1 MYRLVVASAGLLAVL
16 SMPAFAA
23 DPTVDVP
30 MTAPGFDWTGY
41 YAGLQ
46 AGYGWGQSDISG
58 NDGGVFS
65 VSPDIDGGFVGGHV
79 AGLWQFDQAVI
90 GAEADLNYSSIDGTA
105 ELGGPGNVV
114 GTDIKWFG
122 SVNAKAGYAMDRVL
136 LYGIGGV
143 AFAGIETSQASGSAF
158 SETRTNVGWTVG
170 AGVDYA
176 LTDKFVVGAQYR
188 YYDFGSEHYD
198 GSSDFVGRDQDT
210 KLNTVGVNLS
220 YKF

>member
-1 MYRLVVASAGLLAVL
+1 MRRLTFASALIVLAA
-16 SMPAFAA
+16 PAFAA
-23 DPTVDVP
+23 DPMAVP
-30 MTAPGFDWTGY
+30 MTEPGFDWTGY

-58 NDGGVFS
+58 TEGAPFAI
-65 VSPDIDGGFVGGHV
+65 SPDIDGGFVGGHV

-90 GAEADLNYSSIDGTA
+90 GAEAELNYSSIDGTA
-105 ELGGPGNVV
+105 ESGLGSIF

-122 SVNAKAGYAMDRVL
+122 SVNAKAGFAMDRVL
-136 LYGIGGV
+136 VYGVGGV
-143 AFAGIETSQASGSAF
+143 AFAGIETSQVAGASFAS
-158 SETRTNVGWTVG
+158 TRTNVGWTVG

-176 LTDKFVVGAQYR
+176 LTDKFIVGAQYR

-198 GSSDFVGRDQDT
+198 VAQPFNDRDQDV
-210 KLNTVGVNLS
+210 KLNAVGINLS

>member
-1 MYRLVVASAGLLAVL
+1 MYRLMVASAGLLAAL
-16 SMPAFAA
+16 SVPAFAA

-46 AGYGWGQSDISG
+46 AGYGWGRSDITG
-58 NDGGVFS
+58 PFS
-65 VSPDIDGGFVGGHV
+65 VSPDLGGGFVGGHV

-90 GAEADLNYSSIDGTA
+90 GGEADLNYSSIDGTS
-105 ELGGPGNVV
+105 ELGPGNTL

-122 SVNAKAGYAMDRVL
+122 SVNAKAGYAMDRFLV
-136 LYGIGGV
+136 YGIGGI
-143 AFAGIETSQASGSAF
+143 AFAGIETSQASGTAF
-158 SETRTNVGWTVG
+158 SNTRTNVGWTVG

-198 GSSDFVGRDQDT
+198 GSNGFADRDQDV
-210 KLNTVGVNLS
+210 KLNTVGINLS

>member
-1 MYRLVVASAGLLAVL
+1 MYRLVVASAGLLAAL
-16 SMPAFAA
+16 SVSAFAA
-23 DPTVDVP
+23 DQTADVP

-46 AGYGWGQSDISG
+46 AGYGWGQSDITG
-58 NDGGVFS
+58 TGGGAFS
-65 VSPDIDGGFVGGHV
+65 SPDIDGGFVGGHI

-90 GAEADLNYSSIDGTA
+90 GAEAELNYSSISGTA
-105 ELGGPGNVV
+105 EPEPGNVF

-122 SVNAKAGYAMDRVL
+122 SMNAKAGYAMDRVL
-136 LYGIGGV
+136 VYGIGGV
-143 AFAGIETSQASGSAF
+143 AFAGVDTSQAAGPAF
-158 SETRTNVGWTVG
+158 SNTRTNVGWTVG

-198 GSSDFVGRDQDT
+198 GSNGFTDRDQDV
-210 KLNTVGVNLS
+210 KLNTVGINLS

>member
-1 MYRLVVASAGLLAVL
+1 MHRLTLASAGFLTALAA
-16 SMPAFAA
+16 PAFAA
-23 DPTVDVP
+23 DPTVDLP

-46 AGYGWGQSDISG
+46 AGYGWGQSDITG
-58 NDGGVFS
+58 TDGGPFS
-65 VSPDIDGGFVGGHV
+65 VTPDINGGFVGGHV

-90 GAEADLNYSSIDGTA
+90 GAEADLNYASINGTA
-105 ELGGPGNVV
+105 EAGPGNVF

-136 LYGIGGV
+136 VYGIGGI
-143 AFAGIETSQASGSAF
+143 AFAGIETSQAAGAAF
-158 SETRTNVGWTVG
+158 ASTRTSVGWTVG

-176 LTDKFVVGAQYR
+176 LTDQFVLGAQYR
-188 YYDFGSEHYD
+188 YYDFGSEHFD
-198 GSSDFVGRDQDT
+198 APDAFVDRDQNV
-210 KLNTVGVNLS
+210 KLNTVGINLS

>member
-1 MYRLVVASAGLLAVL
+1 MRRLVVATAGFLAALAV
-16 SMPAFAA
+16 PAFAA
-23 DPTVDVP
+23 DPAATLP

-46 AGYGWGQSDISG
+46 AGYGWGQSEITG
-58 NDGGVFS
+58 FDGGPFS
-65 VSPDIDGGFVGGHV
+65 VSPDLSGGFIGGHV

-90 GAEADLNYSSIDGTA
+90 GGEADLNYARIDGNA
-105 ELGGPGNVV
+105 DLGVGNPL
-114 GTDIKWFG
+114 GTKINWFG
-122 SVNAKAGYAMDRVL
+122 SVNAKAGFSMDRMLV
-136 LYGIGGV
+136 YGIGGI
-143 AFAGIETSQASGSAF
+143 AFAGIETSQAPSLA
-158 SETRTNVGWTVG
+158 ETKTSVGWTIG

-188 YYDFGSEHYD
+188 YYDFGSEHFD
-198 GSSDFVGRDQDT
+198 TPDPFVDRDQNV

>member
-1 MYRLVVASAGLLAVL
+1 MRRLTLASAGFLTVLAA
-16 SMPAFAA
+16 PAFAA
-23 DPTVDVP
+23 DPMAVP
-30 MTAPGFDWTGY
+30 MTEPGFDWTGY

-46 AGYGWGQSDISG
+46 AGYGWGESDISVTE
-58 NDGGVFS
+58 DAPFS
-65 VSPDIDGGFVGGHV
+65 ISPDIDGGFVGGHV

-90 GAEADLNYSSIDGTA
+90 GAEAELNYSSIDGTA
-105 ELGGPGNVV
+105 ESGLGSIF

-122 SVNAKAGYAMDRVL
+122 SVNAKAGFAMDRVL
-136 LYGIGGV
+136 VYGVGGV
-143 AFAGIETSQASGSAF
+143 AFAGIETSQVAGASFAS
-158 SETRTNVGWTVG
+158 TRTNVGWTVG

-176 LTDKFVVGAQYR
+176 LTDKFIVGAQYR

-198 GSSDFVGRDQDT
+198 VAEPFNDRDQDV

>member
-1 MYRLVVASAGLLAVL
+1 MYRLIVASAGFLAALAV
-16 SMPAFAA
+16 PAFAA
-23 DPTVDVP
+23 DPTANVP

-46 AGYGWGQSDISG
+46 AGYGWGQSDITG
-58 NDGGVFS
+58 TEGGPFS
-65 VSPDIDGGFVGGHV
+65 VTPDIDGGFVGGHV
-79 AGLWQFDQAVI
+79 AGLWQFDQAVL
-90 GAEADLNYSSIDGTA
+90 GGEADLNYSSINGTA
-105 ELGGPGNVV
+105 DLGLGNNF

-122 SVNAKAGYAMDRVL
+122 SVNAKAGFAMDRL
-136 LYGIGGV
+136 LVYGIGGI
-143 AFAGIETSQASGSAF
+143 AFAGIETSQVSGPAFTSA
-158 SETRTNVGWTVG
+158 RTNVGWTVG

-198 GSSDFVGRDQDT
+198 TPEPFNDRDQNV
-210 KLNTVGVNLS
+210 KLNTVGINLS

>member
-1 MYRLVVASAGLLAVL
+1 MRRLTLASAGFLIALAA
-16 SMPAFAA
+16 PAFAA
-23 DPTVDVP
+23 DPMAVP
-30 MTAPGFDWTGY
+30 MTEPGFDWTGY

-46 AGYGWGQSDISG
+46 AGYGWGQSDITG
-58 NDGGVFS
+58 TEGEPFS
-65 VSPDIDGGFVGGHV
+65 TSPDLDGGFVGGHI

-90 GAEADLNYSSIDGTA
+90 GAEAELNYSRINGTTV
-105 ELGGPGNVV
+105 LGPPGNNF

-122 SVNAKAGYAMDRVL
+122 SVNAKAGYAMDRL
-136 LYGIGGV
+136 LVYGIGGV
-143 AFAGIETSQASGSAF
+143 AFAGIETSQAPDF
-158 SETRTNVGWTVG
+158 SSTSTHVGWTLG

-188 YYDFGSEHYD
+188 YYDFGSEHHD
-198 GSSDFVGRDQDT
+198 GSDEFVGRDQDV